1 MYPQTLLTHSQLIP
15 SLPAALSSPLPQVLR
30 EYARQERVKALIA
43 DATTPEH
50 AIAARAFARIEGI
63 VGELGCDAEL
73 VPMACQAAEILLM
86 MRQVGGG
93 GGCQALGCGAG
104 GMDWWEGWEVG
115 KGVGVRWI

>member
-50 AIAARAFARIEGI
+50 AITARAFARIEGI

-93 GGCQALGCGAG
+93 GLSGVGLWGRGDGLVGGLGS
-104 GMDWWEGWEVG
+104 G
-115 KGVGVRWI
+115 KGGGG